1 LVGALSLAC
10 AGERS
15 VAPPLTAPAFSLQSA
30 SLQSAP
36 SQFYAQHNLVSD
48 GAVPADLVDAAL
60 VNAWGLVASATSPWW
75 IADNGTGLST
85 LYNGNTGAKL
95 GLTVSVVG
103 APTGIVF
110 NGGSGFVVTS
120 GAASGPARFIFATEQ
135 GTVLGWN
142 PTVAATQAVVSVA
155 GAPTGVVFNGGTGF
169 VVTSGAASGPARFI
183 FATEQGIV
191 LGWNPTVAST
201 QAIVAVDNSAGGAVY
216 KGLAIA
222 NTAAGDR
229 LYAANFHAGTVDVF
243 DAAFHPVSAGFSD
256 AALPPGYAPFGIRN
270 LGGTIYVTYALQD
283 ADRKDD
289 VAGVG
294 HGFVNAF
301 GTDGHLLRRVTSK
314 GRLNSP
320 WGLALAPADFGQFS
334 GNLLVGNFGDGHIN
348 AFDLERFEGN
358 GELQQ
363 RGQLHAADGPPIA
376 IDGLW
381 AIAFGNGASA
391 GPTNALFFTAGP
403 FEEAH
408 GLFGKLVVTSPPGR
422 AP

>member
-1 LVGALSLAC
+1 MAARRLVGAPLALLGALSLAC

-15 VAPPLTAPAFSLQSA
+15 VAPPLTSPSF

-48 GAVPADLVDAAL
+48 GVVPADLVDAAL
-60 VNAWGLVASATSPWW
+60 VNAWGLVASGTSPWW
-75 IADNGTGLST
+75 VADNGADVST

-95 GLTVSVVG
+95 ALTVSV
-103 APTGIVF
+103 P
-110 NGGSGFVVTS
+110 
-120 GAASGPARFIFATEQ
+120 
-135 GTVLGWN
+135 
-142 PTVAATQAVVSVA
+142 

-169 VVTSGAASGPARFI
+169 AVSNGTASAPARFI
-183 FATEQGIV
+183 FATEEGTV
-191 LGWNPTVAST
+191 LGWSPSVAAT
-201 QAIVAVDNSAGGAVY
+201 QAVVAVDNSAGGAVY

-243 DAAFHPVSAGFSD
+243 DAGFHHVSAGFSD
-256 AALPPGYAPFGIRN
+256 VALPPGYAPFGIRN
-270 LGGTIYVTYALQD
+270 LGGTIYITYALQD
-283 ADRKDD
+283 ADKKDD

-301 GTDGHLLRRVTSK
+301 DTDGHLLRRVASR

-334 GNLLVGNFGDGHIN
+334 GDLLVGNFGDGHIN

-358 GELQQ
+358 GGLQE
-363 RGQLHAADGPPIA
+363 RGQLHAADGSPVT

-381 AIAFGNGASA
+381 ALAFGNGASA

-403 FEEAH
+403 FDEAH
-408 GLFGKLVVTSPPGR
+408 GLFGKLVVTTPPAGAR
-422 AP
+422 P